1 MRLRIVFMGT
11 PAFAVPS
18 LEKLLDS
25 GHEVVGVVTSTDKW
39 GGRGGRQLLQS
50 EVKQFAEKQGL
61 PVLQPEKLRDPSF
74 LEALAALRAD
84 LQVVVAFRMLPELVW
99 SMPPLGSINLHSS
112 LLPQYRGAAP
122 INWAIIQGEKETGAT
137 TFFIQ
142 QAIDT
147 GDVLLQARTTIG
159 ENETAGELHDRL
171 MMLGAQ
177 LLTDTVNGIA
187 DGTLKGSPQSDILA
201 TPAPKLF
208 HDTCQIH
215 FDQPAIQVHNFI
227 RGLSPFPGAWTKL
240 MGEELKLL
248 RSRVEAGTHAYAPGT
263 LLIEKRS
270 LRIATPGGFVHI
282 EELQPPGKRR
292 MPAIDFINGWRQ
304 PERIIQLG

>member
-1 MRLRIVFMGT
+1 
-11 PAFAVPS
+11 
-18 LEKLLDS
+18 
-25 GHEVVGVVTSTDKW
+25 
-39 GGRGGRQLLQS
+39 
-50 EVKQFAEKQGL
+50 
-61 PVLQPEKLRDPSF
+61 
-74 LEALAALRAD
+74 
-84 LQVVVAFRMLPELVW
+84 
-99 SMPPLGSINLHSS
+99 MPPLGSINLHSS

-187 DGTLKGSPQSDILA
+187 DGTLKGSPQSDTLA